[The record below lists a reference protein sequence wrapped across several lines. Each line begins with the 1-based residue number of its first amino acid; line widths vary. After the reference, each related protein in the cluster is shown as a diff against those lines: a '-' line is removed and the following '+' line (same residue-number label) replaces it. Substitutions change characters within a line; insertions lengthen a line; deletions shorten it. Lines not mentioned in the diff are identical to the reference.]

1 MKWPLVSRKYAD
13 FLESTVTRLQHER
26 DEQQSRADRAM
37 DALTSRFGYE
47 PVSMSVRAEVAA
59 VRDQVEQ
66 AASVLY
72 EDAGS
77 GMIAEEVLEM
87 AAELGAP
94 V

>member
-1 MKWPLVSRKYAD
+1 MRFPWVSRRA
-13 FLESTVTRLQHER
+13 FELQESIITRLQQER
-26 DEQQSRADRAM
+26 DEISIQRDRLADQLI
-37 DALTSRFGYE
+37 DRFGFQ
-47 PVSMSVRAEVAA
+47 PVSTPVRTEVAA
-59 VRDQVEQ
+59 VRAEVEK